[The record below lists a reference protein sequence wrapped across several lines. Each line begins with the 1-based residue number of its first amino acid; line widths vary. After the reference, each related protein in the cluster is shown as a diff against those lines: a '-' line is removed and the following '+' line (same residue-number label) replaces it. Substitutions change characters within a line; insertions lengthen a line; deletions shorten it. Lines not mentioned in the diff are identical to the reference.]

1 MYHWVER
8 DSKTVTC
15 LAHAHGKMTLSTLNP
30 ALAIQSQ
37 IAQQLL
43 GNASSHTCN
52 CIYICW
58 KPLSHDSW
66 FTTLTSNQLISKG
79 QLHSRKMWAFTRKK
93 NRKSWM
99 YKQSNL
105 TSLVY
110 RCSIT
115 RAVIWLAEVL
125 TIYSVTGKQ
134 SKQSSKKCALEKKN
148 IYIYIKNKNH
158 DLEVLHKNNRTT
170 CSRFLCM
177 MVNLGF
183 TLITVV
189 KR

>member
-110 RCSIT
+110 HCSIT

-148 IYIYIKNKNH
+148 IYIYIYKK
-158 DLEVLHKNNRTT
+158 
-170 CSRFLCM
+170 
-177 MVNLGF
+177 
-183 TLITVV
+183 
-189 KR
+189 